1 MKRGRELPKSHS
13 CQISVLPDMAALRG
27 CPSMCMCANAL
38 GDGFA
43 IPEFCAQ
50 HFRVFLKCSCMLT
63 YVPGN
68 LGHAFVC
75 YWSMCV
81 GTFICVIYTHVCV
94 LVNSAHIAF
103 ASFTHQPPKASPACP
118 QWKPMKAKAVCP
130 GTRARLRLLACEGC
144 LFLNPTQRLVWR
156 GLSSPDASPAVNVKC
171 QMQPEGH
178 GSHISSWP
186 RPGSRA
192 RDG

>member
-1 MKRGRELPKSHS
+1 MKRARQLPKSHS
-13 CQISVLPDMAALRG
+13 CQISVLPDMAVLRG
-27 CPSMCMCANAL
+27 CPSTGMCANIL

-43 IPEFCAQ
+43 IPEFCTQ

-68 LGHAFVC
+68 FVQAFVR

-81 GTFICVIYTHVCV
+81 GTFVLYIQVRV
-94 LVNSAHIAF
+94 LVNSAHI
-103 ASFTHQPPKASPACP
+103 SFVSVTHQPPIASPACP
-118 QWKPMKAKAVCP
+118 QWKSVKAKAMCP
-130 GTRARLRLLACEGC
+130 GTRASLRLLACEGC

-171 QMQPEGH
+171 QKQPEGH

-186 RPGSRA
+186 RLGLRA